1 MDRIKAFLE
10 NNKNLQKAEFD
21 KKIIQSNFY
30 IYGIKTK
37 LLENFAKNL
46 LKENFSI
53 YDIKLESHEEIL
65 LAGFMIA
72 FSKELPEKKIE
83 LIKHVLPYIDNWASC
98 DMIVSRL
105 KGLES
110 QKEFFISLLNDEN
123 VFVVRVGVIWL
134 FKTYVKT
141 NIDYLYNLFNDINF
155 DKWCNDKSTLTLEIK
170 KDSYYVK
177 MAIAWCYSEAC
188 IYNFKFM
195 FDKLQIIKDDFI
207 KRKTIQKACESFRID
222 NNDKLKLKSLLN
234 NTNNF

>member
-53 YDIKLESHEEIL
+53 YDIKLESYEEIL

-83 LIKHVLPYIDNWASC
+83 LINYILPYIDNWASC

-110 QKEFFISLLNDEN
+110 QKEFFVNLLNDEN

-155 DKWCNDKSTLTLEIK
+155 DKLCNDKSTLT
-170 KDSYYVK
+170 
-177 MAIAWCYSEAC
+177 
-188 IYNFKFM
+188 
-195 FDKLQIIKDDFI
+195 
-207 KRKTIQKACESFRID
+207 
-222 NNDKLKLKSLLN
+222 
-234 NTNNF
+234 